1 MNSSVA
7 PARVPHVSP
16 AFSAGLWLTL
26 LASSCGFVVV
36 LLDVTIVNVALP
48 SIGAALGGTA
58 GDVHLQQWVV
68 DAYTLALASLML
80 SGGALGDRYGSRR
93 VFEAGLLLF
102 GLASAACALAPDV
115 LGLVLA
121 RAVQGLAA
129 AQLLPSSLALIGHA
143 SGGDAG
149 LRARAIGLWSSV
161 GGLVSAAGPAVGG
174 ALLLRWDWPVIFW
187 INLPVCLIGL
197 TLSRR
202 HVAET
207 PRQHRRPLDLQ
218 GNAWGLLLFASLTAA
233 LLEAGQR
240 GLQAWPVLAGLGLAM
255 LAGLG
260 FWRSQARAA
269 APVLPLALLRRPA
282 ISLGLLLGLLSNL
295 AFYGLIFVLS
305 HYFQRARGYS
315 AFEAGLALLPFVV
328 VMLGNVASGR
338 LAAARGTLWPIR
350 LGLGLGTL
358 AYIHAG
364 LLLFLRPEAPY
375 WALLPSLLLM
385 PFGGGLCIP
394 ALTSHLLGQVEAGR
408 YGTVSAVFNT
418 ARQLGAALGVATL
431 GALVGAADLHAGT
444 ASAFAVAALLLGLG
458 LLLSRGLRA
467 PETA

>member
-1 MNSSVA
+1 MSSSL
-7 PARVPHVSP
+7 ARAAERAAP
-16 AFSAGLWLTL
+16 AFSTQLWLTL

-48 SIGAALGGTA
+48 SIGATLGGA
-58 GDVHLQQWVV
+58 ADRVHLQQWIV
-68 DAYTLALASLML
+68 DAYTLALAGLML

-93 VFEAGLLLF
+93 LFEAGLLLF

-115 LGLVLA
+115 LSLVLA
-121 RAVQGLAA
+121 RALQGLAA
-129 AQLLPSSLALIGHA
+129 ALLLPSSLALIGHA

-187 INLPVCLIGL
+187 INLPICLIGL
-197 TLSRR
+197 LLSRR

-207 PRQHRRPLDLQ
+207 ARHHRRPLDLR

-240 GLQAWPVLAGLGLAM
+240 GLLAWPVLAGLGVSL

-269 APVLPLALLRRPA
+269 APVLPLPLLRRPA
-282 ISLGLLLGLLSNL
+282 ISLGLLLGLISNL

-338 LAAARGTLWPIR
+338 LAAARGSLLPIR
-350 LGLGLGTL
+350 LGLLLGTL
-358 AYIHAG
+358 AYAYAG
-364 LLLFLRPEAPY
+364 LLLIVWPQPSYGL
-375 WALLPSLLLM
+375 LLPSLLLM
-385 PFGGGLCIP
+385 PLGGGLCIP
-394 ALTSHLLGQVEAGR
+394 ALTAHLLGQVAPER
-408 YGTVSAVFNT
+408 YGTVSAVFST

-431 GALVGAADLHAGT
+431 GALMAAADLRLAT
-444 ASAFAVAALLLGLG
+444 ATAFGLAALLLGLG
-458 LLLSRGLRA
+458 LWLSRGLR
-467 PETA
+467 PPQPS